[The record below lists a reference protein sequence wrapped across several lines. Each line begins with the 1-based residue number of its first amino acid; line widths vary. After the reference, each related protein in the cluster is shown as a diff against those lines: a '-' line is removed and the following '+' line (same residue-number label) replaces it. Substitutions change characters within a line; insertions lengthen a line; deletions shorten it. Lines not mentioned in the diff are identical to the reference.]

1 MIRGHSGSFLVMVRG
16 NRALTGRAAGGLIRR
31 PCGSRE
37 RRVEQNDY
45 DQADACGNRT
55 AAIVTRSF
63 HIVWAPISIAMHYSV
78 KRHSLQALPKMT
90 ANSSIY
96 PMPDAPAIRGM
107 SADSAAATANSCGR
121 GHLDLECG
129 ASQTR
134 TMAHSYIKLDFGT
147 DEEKAQQARHKL
159 DGWKQAFRLD
169 KRLLYKLDRPESDAG
184 EAGSK
189 PEPVEKPA
197 PAAKSKGKA
206 AASPKTKAAAKASK
220 PAAEKPVSAANGKV
234 SLLVRLYFSS
244 HEKLSEQRWLERIPS
259 EEPFRSASPKVVHHS
274 DPEFESTDKQFEALE

>member
-1 MIRGHSGSFLVMVRG
+1 MVRG

-37 RRVEQNDY
+37 RRVEQNDHE
-45 DQADACGNRT
+45 QTDACGDRT
-55 AAIVTRSF
+55 ATIMTRSL
-63 HIVWAPISIAMHYSV
+63 HVVWGPISIISYYSV
-78 KRHSLQALPKMT
+78 KRHSLQGPTKMA
-90 ANSSIY
+90 ANVSVHDT
-96 PMPDAPAIRGM
+96 PNTPVIRGI
-107 SADSAAATANSCGR
+107 SADSAVANANFCGR

-184 EAGSK
+184 ETGSK
-189 PEPVEKPA
+189 PAPVEKPT
-197 PAAKSKGKA
+197 PAAKSKGKT
-206 AASPKTKAAAKASK
+206 AASPKTKKTAAKPSE
-220 PAAEKPVSAANGKV
+220 PAAEKSASAANGKV
-234 SLLVRLYFSS
+234 ALLVRLYFSS

-259 EEPFRSASPKVVHHS
+259 EEPFKSASPKVVHHS
-274 DPEFESTDKQFEALE
+274 DPEFESTDRQFEALE

>member
-1 MIRGHSGSFLVMVRG
+1 MVRG
-16 NRALTGRAAGGLIRR
+16 NRALTGGAAGGLIRR
-31 PCGSRE
+31 PCSSRE

-45 DQADACGNRT
+45 EQADACGNRT

-63 HIVWAPISIAMHYSV
+63 HIVWAPIFIVTYYSV
-78 KRHSLQALPKMT
+78 KRHSLQALPKMA

-96 PMPDAPAIRGM
+96 PTPDAPAIRGV

-197 PAAKSKGKA
+197 PAAKSKGKT
-206 AASPKTKAAAKASK
+206 AASPKTKAVAKASK

>member
-1 MIRGHSGSFLVMVRG
+1 M
-16 NRALTGRAAGGLIRR
+16 
-31 PCGSRE
+31 
-37 RRVEQNDY
+37 
-45 DQADACGNRT
+45 
-55 AAIVTRSF
+55 TRSL
-63 HIVWAPISIAMHYSV
+63 HIVWAPIFIVTYYSV
-78 KRHSLQALPKMT
+78 KRHSLQALPKMA

-96 PMPDAPAIRGM
+96 PTPDAPAIRGV

-197 PAAKSKGKA
+197 PAAKSKGKT
-206 AASPKTKAAAKASK
+206 AASPKTKAVAKASK
-220 PAAEKPVSAANGKV
+220 PAEEKSASAANGKV

-259 EEPFRSASPKVVHHS
+259 EEPFKSASPKVVRHS